1 MISMEEFEAVQ
12 NLDKIARF
20 YSQYNAVLNKQ
31 LKNNIINSKDIDETD
46 LKSIKI
52 LYLITENMLP
62 NTPLVIGNLNLEL
75 QRKFEYI
82 EFVKD

>member
-1 MISMEEFEAVQ
+1 MEEFEAVQ

-20 YSQYNAVLNKQ
+20 YSQYNSVLNKQ